1 MTMFATVI
9 RSQSLVVFMWALIGC
24 SQNNNTQPN
33 QVVPAKAA
41 AAISEATQPST
52 IERPAYLLPE
62 VEPFDA
68 STIPP
73 YAGEHSAVYS
83 HIDANLDAHLAALQR
98 WMRQPSISAQN
109 VGVREMANMVRADLA
124 AVGFQETAIV
134 ETDGHPGVWGYY
146 DAGAEKTLMVYMMY
160 DVQPVDES
168 DWQSPPFAAEVIEHE
183 LGKAIM
189 ARGATNQKGPQRA
202 FLNALESIIAVEGG
216 LPVNLMVTAE
226 GEEELGSPNYPQI
239 VDAYADRLATAEG
252 VIFPFNSQQ
261 SDGSVNM
268 ILGVK
273 GILYFEAEAQG
284 GDWGGPAEAE
294 IHGSYKAIVDSP
306 VWRLVK
312 ALSTLVSEDGNTI
325 LVPGFYD
332 GVRPPTQEES
342 SLLAGIAATRNDAQQ
357 REQFKVSRWIDD
369 VEGEA
374 ALKELTYSPT
384 LNIDGIYAGYTGEG
398 VKTILPHKA
407 TAKMDSRLPYG
418 LDPDEALAK
427 IRAHLD
433 AQGYADI
440 KLTKLSGYPAS
451 QTSVSAP
458 LVQAAISVFSKYGAT
473 PKLSPRIAGS
483 APFYQFTERLNLP
496 MIPAGLGFGSGA
508 HAPNEV
514 MVVESNDTSG
524 VAGLADI
531 EKSYVDILYALSKA
545 AE

>member
-1 MTMFATVI
+1 MFLLERSILWLIAVGVLVGSGTLAGCSEAQSP
-9 RSQSLVVFMWALIGC
+9 RSQASTPTAEAL
-24 SQNNNTQPN
+24 PL
-33 QVVPAKAA
+33 KA
-41 AAISEATQPST
+41 S
-52 IERPAYLLPE
+52 IERPQYLLPD
-62 VEPFDA
+62 VASFDA
-68 STIPP
+68 ASIPP
-73 YAGEHSAVYS
+73 YNANHAAVYQ
-83 HIDANLDAHLAALQR
+83 HIDENQDKHLSALQR
-98 WMRQPSISAQN
+98 WLRQPSISAQN
-109 VGVREMANMVRADLA
+109 VGVAEMAEMVRGDLA
-124 AVGFQETAIV
+124 AIGFQETALV
-134 ETDGHPGVWGYY
+134 ETDGHPGVWGYF
-146 DAGAEKTLMVYMMY
+146 DAGADKTLMVYMMY
-160 DVQPVDES
+160 DVQPVNEA
-168 DWQSPPFAAEVIEHE
+168 DWRSPPFEAKLVEHE
-183 LGKAIM
+183 LGTALM

-202 FLNALESIIAVEGG
+202 FLNALESILAVEGT
-216 LPVNLMVTAE
+216 LPVNLMITAE

-261 SDGSVNM
+261 ADGSVNM

-273 GILYFEAEAQG
+273 GIVYFEAEAQG
-284 GDWGGPAEAE
+284 GAWGGPAEAE

-332 GVRPPTQEES
+332 GVRPPTDEEA
-342 SLLAGIAATRNDAQQ
+342 SLLSGIAASRDDAAQ
-357 REQFKVSRWIDD
+357 RKLFKVARWIDD
-369 VEGEA
+369 IEGED

-384 LNIDGIYAGYTGEG
+384 LNIDGIYAGYTGVG

-433 AQGYADI
+433 AQGYEDI

-451 QTSVSAP
+451 QTSVSSP
-458 LVQAAISVFSKYGAT
+458 LARAAISVFSKYGAT

-483 APFYQFTERLNLP
+483 APFYQFTERLQLP

-508 HAPNEV
+508 HAPNEIMLV
-514 MVVESNDTSG
+514 QPKVNSG
-524 VAGLADI
+524 LAGLADI
-531 EKSYVDILYALSKA
+531 EKSYVDILYAL
-545 AE
+545 AEASE